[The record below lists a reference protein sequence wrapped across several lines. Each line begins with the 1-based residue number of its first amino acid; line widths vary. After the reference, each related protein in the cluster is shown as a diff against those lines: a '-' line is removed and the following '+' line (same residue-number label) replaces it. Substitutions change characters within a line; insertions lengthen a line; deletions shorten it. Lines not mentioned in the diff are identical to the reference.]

1 MRLLRA
7 NAFEMQALDT
17 LAESMKAISILKRD
31 KFRRYYKSSILPI
44 PCLAYADALVFNSN
58 YYQMLSPYEVLAIG
72 AHEFNHIAKRH
83 IAKRL
88 PRTVLPAAVFAIVTG
103 YLFFI
108 NSTSFLFVASVIVL
122 FFFFFLFGSYYVNA
136 KWFRKQETESDLSAV
151 EFVNGTAMIS
161 ALAMLR
167 PQKTSW
173 LSKLLPQLHPTIEQ
187 RIHNIQAAMI
197 TKNSFNFTITFGD
210 GVHQNL
216 SKVLSH
222 FLLQNERFLSSSEPS
237 AFYSL
242 TYHLFCGWLRKAFCK
257 VVSAQAAF

>member
-1 MRLLRA
+1 MGLLSSIMVRLLRTQP
-7 NAFEMQALDT
+7 FEMQALDT
-17 LAESMKAISILKRD
+17 LAESMKATSILKKDR
-31 KFRRYYKSSILPI
+31 FHRYYKSSILPI
-44 PCLAYADALVFNSN
+44 PCLAYSDALVFNCN
-58 YYQMLSPYEVLAIG
+58 YYQILSPDEVLAIG

-88 PRTVLPAAVFAIVTG
+88 PRTVLPAAVLAIVTG

-122 FFFFFLFGSYYVNA
+122 FFFLFGSYYVNA

-161 ALAMLR
+161 ALARLR

-173 LSKLLPQLHPTIEQ
+173 LSKLMPQLHPTIEQ

-197 TKNSFNFTITFGD
+197 AKNSFNFTITFGD
-210 GVHQNL
+210 GA
-216 SKVLSH
+216 
-222 FLLQNERFLSSSEPS
+222 R
-237 AFYSL
+237 
-242 TYHLFCGWLRKAFCK
+242 
-257 VVSAQAAF
+257 